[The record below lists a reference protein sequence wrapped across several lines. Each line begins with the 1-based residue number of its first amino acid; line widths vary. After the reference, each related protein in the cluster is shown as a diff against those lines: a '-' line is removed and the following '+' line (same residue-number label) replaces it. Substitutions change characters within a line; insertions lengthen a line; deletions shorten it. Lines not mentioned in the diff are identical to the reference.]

1 MDNDFIFERTGLLL
15 NDEQCRKIR
24 SAHVLV
30 LGVGGVGGYA
40 LENLARCGVGKLTI
54 IDGDTVD
61 IYDLEFEYQR

>member
-1 MDNDFIFERTGLLL
+1 MENDFIFERTRLLL
-15 NDEQCRKIR
+15 DDEQCRKIH

-40 LENLARCGVGKLTI
+40 LENLARSGVGKLTI

-61 IYDLEFEYQR
+61 IYDFVFEYQR